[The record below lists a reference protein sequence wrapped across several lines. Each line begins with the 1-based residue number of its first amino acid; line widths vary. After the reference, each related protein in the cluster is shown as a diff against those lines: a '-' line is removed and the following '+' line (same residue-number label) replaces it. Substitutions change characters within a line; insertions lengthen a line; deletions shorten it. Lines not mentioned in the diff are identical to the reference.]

1 VFSVPWNTITDSLDT
16 LADSHSAFA
25 AKFEADLERPLR
37 EFTSSSREM
46 NAVASVQGNLGA
58 LAKDVEKAQ
67 QKTDKLQGK
76 HTSKQADASSDL
88 DHAQVQWQSQAPYV
102 FEQLQLLDEARLGQ
116 LRDLFTQSQTIE
128 MDQVEKHRTTTEH
141 CLNILLN
148 VETQDEIAT
157 FAIKSTAN
165 VPRATQSRSSNR
177 ASFAVPSLSIG
188 RSNQGPSATD
198 LAPIPS
204 NTESAPNQG
213 DASINEKEKEKKGP
227 LKGLKR
233 LGTVM
238 GRRSSKVPAGALPPT
253 TETPERKSKGS
264 RFGLGRSKSSYSTD
278 QEQENPSQRPPLP
291 HVGSEI
297 LDEEPE
303 TSRAPTRTE
312 DRSLY
317 NGSASGVTQA
327 PTINT
332 YNDIPSLSSTEVNH
346 INEPQ
351 EFNGAG
357 PSIPQKDN
365 EGFTV
370 PPPALD
376 PISEAS
382 AALAGEAS
390 QPQFNVNILNTPI
403 KEEGGTAALENVAGK
418 LVCEILVTARECV

>member
-1 VFSVPWNTITDSLDT
+1 VPWNTITDSLNT
-16 LADSHSAFA
+16 LADSHSAQA
-25 AKFEADLERPLR
+25 AKFETELERPLR
-37 EFTSSSREM
+37 EFASGSREM
-46 NAVASVQGNLGA
+46 NAVTSVQGNLGA
-58 LAKDVEKAQ
+58 LAKDVDKAQ
-67 QKTDKLQGK
+67 QKTEKLQGK
-76 HTSKQADASSDL
+76 ATNKQADASSDL

-102 FEQLQLLDEARLGQ
+102 FEQLQVLDEARLAQ

-128 MDQVEKHRTTTEH
+128 MDQVEKHRATTEH

-157 FAIKSTAN
+157 FVIKSTSI

-204 NTESAPNQG
+204 NPEASSSQQ
-213 DASINEKEKEKKGP
+213 DVSINEKEKKGP

-238 GRRSSKVPAGALPPT
+238 GRRSSKVPAGALPPMA
-253 TETPERKSKGS
+253 ETPERKSKSS
-264 RFGLGRSKSSYSTD
+264 RFGLGRSKSSYSD
-278 QEQENPSQRPPLP
+278 QEPESSSSRPPLP

-303 TSRAPTRTE
+303 PTRAPTRTE

-317 NGSASGVTQA
+317 NGTSNNTVQA
-327 PTINT
+327 PVINT
-332 YNDIPSLSSTEVNH
+332 YNDIPSLSSSEVNH
-346 INEPQ
+346 LNDSQISTSS
-351 EFNGAG
+351 ATV
-357 PSIPQKDN
+357 ITQKDN
-365 EGFTV
+365 EGFSV

-382 AALAGEAS
+382 LALTGEVP
-390 QPQFNVNILNTPI
+390 QPQYNVNILNTPI
-403 KEEGGTAALENVAGK
+403 KEEGGAAALENVAGK
-418 LVCEILVTARECV
+418 LVRNAEMD